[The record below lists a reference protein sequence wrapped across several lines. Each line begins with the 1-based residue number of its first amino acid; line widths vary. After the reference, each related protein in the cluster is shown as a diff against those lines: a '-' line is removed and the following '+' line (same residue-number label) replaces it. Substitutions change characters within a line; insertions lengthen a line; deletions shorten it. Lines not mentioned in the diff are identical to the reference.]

1 MTASAPAKYPA
12 PAPKP
17 CLEGTRNSDP
27 LYTTHVEF
35 RDIIINEDDNVVANM
50 WKKFTLS

>member
-12 PAPKP
+12 PKP
-17 CLEGTRNSDP
+17 CLEGTRNGDP